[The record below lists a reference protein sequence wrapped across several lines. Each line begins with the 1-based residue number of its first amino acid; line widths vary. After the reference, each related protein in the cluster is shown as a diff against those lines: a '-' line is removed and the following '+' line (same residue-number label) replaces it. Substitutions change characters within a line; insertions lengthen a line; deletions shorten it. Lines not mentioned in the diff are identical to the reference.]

1 MARLLSVNVGH
12 PREIAWRG
20 KTVYTSVWKAPVQG
34 RHLVRRLNVDGDAQ
48 GDLHGHGGEHR
59 AVFVYQM
66 DSYRY
71 WERELKRS
79 DFTFGQ
85 FGENFTVEGLADS
98 EVCVGDRYRIGGALF
113 EETQP
118 RVTCYRVGIRMDEP
132 RMAALLVAHQ
142 RPGFYFRV
150 LEEGEV
156 GAGDEIVRVAQ
167 DLERITVAAINALLY
182 LPRPAKEDIERALRV
197 PALSPGWKGSFGDLL
212 GQTAQ
217 SGPHTGN
224 PGLASPEQMVTATP
238 GFRPLKVARMD
249 RECRSM
255 VSLVLEPVDGRTLI
269 VPLPGQFIVL
279 RLRPQADAPP
289 VLRSYSLSGLPDAA
303 RYRITIKEEPHGI
316 ASTYLSTQLRAGD
329 VLDVSAPR
337 GAFTLQ
343 RGDRAVVLLSAGAG
357 VTPVLAMLHAL
368 AAVASPRPVWW
379 IYGARNRLDHPF
391 AREVHDLLVN
401 LAQARSHVQYS
412 RPEATDRLGVGF
424 DAGGRLTV
432 AALERL
438 GVPRESDYYL
448 CGPAAFLE
456 GFTAGLGAWGVPRDR
471 VHTEIFGSG
480 KPITPG
486 VKETPR
492 RPPRAPAGPQG
503 KGPAISF
510 ARAGLTVSWDP
521 RFQSLLDFAEACDV
535 PVRWACR
542 TGVCHTCE
550 CGVISGSV
558 TYGPEPLEPPEDGN
572 LLLCCSRPR
581 DDLVIDV

>member
-34 RHLVRRLNVDGDAQ
+34 RRLVRRLNVDGDAQ
-48 GDLHGHGGEHR
+48 GNLHGHGGEQR

-66 DSYRY
+66 HSYHY
-71 WERELKRS
+71 WERELTRS

-98 EVCVGDRYRIGGALF
+98 EVCVGDRYQIGGALF
-113 EETQP
+113 EVTQP

-156 GAGDEIVRVAQ
+156 GAGDEIVRVTQ
-167 DLERITVAAINALLY
+167 GPERMTVAAINALLY
-182 LPRPAKEDIERALRV
+182 LPGPAKGDLARALRI
-197 PALSPGWKGSFGDLL
+197 PALSPGWKSSFEALL
-212 GQTAQ
+212 RQTAQ

-249 RECRSM
+249 RESRSV
-255 VSLVLEPVDGRTLI
+255 VSLVLEPADGRPLT

-279 RLRPQADAPP
+279 RLRPHADAPP

-303 RYRITIKEEPHGI
+303 RYRITIKAEPQGI
-316 ASTYLSTQLRAGD
+316 ASTYLTTQLHTGD

-343 RGDRAVVLLSAGAG
+343 EGDRPVVLLSAGVG

-368 AAVASPRPVWW
+368 AAPASPRPVWW
-379 IYGARNRLDHPF
+379 IYGARNRLDHAF
-391 AREVHDLLVN
+391 AQEVRDLLVK
-401 LAQARSHVQYS
+401 LLQAQSHVCYS
-412 RPEATDRLGVGF
+412 RPEATDRLGVDF
-424 DAGGRLTV
+424 DAVGRLTV
-432 AALERL
+432 TALNKL
-438 GVPRESDYYL
+438 GVPRESDFYL

-456 GFTAGLGAWGVPRDR
+456 DFIAGLGGWGVARDR
-471 VHTEIFGSG
+471 IHTEIFGSG

-486 VKETPR
+486 VKESPP
-492 RPPRAPAGPQG
+492 RPPHAPAGSPG
-503 KGPAISF
+503 KGPRISF

-521 RFQSLLDFAEACDV
+521 KFQSLLEFAEACDV
-535 PVRWACR
+535 PMRWACR

-550 CGVISGSV
+550 SGLVSGSV
-558 TYGPEPLEPPEDGN
+558 TYDPEPLEPPADGN
-572 LLLCCSRPR
+572 LLTCCSRPR
-581 DDLVIDV
+581 EDLVIDV